1 MRNRTQECTQVAPK
15 YFSGTWSLFS
25 FLLHSP
31 QSHTIFS
38 PVSGET
44 HGEMRPTQ
52 LESSRNCIWLPKTNS
67 AGFFSY
73 MNQQILFEGFKFRLC
88 LSSDLEFFYG
98 YYNKITQN
106 FKNLNRFVLYENQD
120 QSSLWNISKPNAAM
134 LPALFWENLAIK
146 ISITLKRLTFKTS
159 IQKFKNT
166 NPTKDNRL
174 YW

>member
-1 MRNRTQECTQVAPK
+1 
-15 YFSGTWSLFS
+15 
-25 FLLHSP
+25 
-31 QSHTIFS
+31 
-38 PVSGET
+38 
-44 HGEMRPTQ
+44 
-52 LESSRNCIWLPKTNS
+52 
-67 AGFFSY
+67 